1 MMLIKNLKESRKKL
15 DIKQKDVAKLF
26 KVDISTVSGWETG
39 KDMIPLRKLIDYANY
54 FNYSLDY
61 LFGISKENIAYEPLT
76 INLEVIAK
84 NLKRIRKNNNMNQAY
99 VAKRINTS
107 QSAYSHYETATNLIT
122 TTFLFNLTKVYDK
135 FSIDE
140 LLGRK
145 KIKSDQVTYF
155 FAVFPNSYILIKK

>member
-1 MMLIKNLKESRKKL
+1 MLLTKNLKESRKKL
-15 DIKQKDVAKLF
+15 NIKQKDVAELF
-26 KVDISTVSGWETG
+26 QIDISTVSGWETG
-39 KDMIPLRKLIDYANY
+39 KDMIPLRKLVDYANY

-61 LFGISKENIAYEPLT
+61 LFGISNENISYEPLT

-84 NLKRIRKNNNMNQAY
+84 NLKKIRKKNNMNQTY

-122 TTFLFNLTKVYDK
+122 TTFLFNLTKVYDA

-145 KIKSDQVTYF
+145 K
-155 FAVFPNSYILIKK
+155 

>member
-99 VAKRINTS
+99 VAKN
-107 QSAYSHYETATNLIT
+107 QY
-122 TTFLFNLTKVYDK
+122 
-135 FSIDE
+135 FSIS
-140 LLGRK
+140 LFSL
-145 KIKSDQVTYF
+145 
-155 FAVFPNSYILIKK
+155 